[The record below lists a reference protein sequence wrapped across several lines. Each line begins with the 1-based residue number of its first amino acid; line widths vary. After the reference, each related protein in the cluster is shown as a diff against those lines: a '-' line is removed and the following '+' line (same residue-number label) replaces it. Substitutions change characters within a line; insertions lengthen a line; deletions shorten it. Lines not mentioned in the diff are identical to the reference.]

1 GALGELPGVGE
12 VVEELDHAEGP
23 AGLVPAEG
31 RRRNLL
37 LEVPG
42 EVEGVDA
49 VEHPEVVGL
58 APHDLLPPAA
68 DAERNAPE
76 LDVGVELAQLVL
88 ELEGVERVGP
98 QGPEVQVGNG
108 EQLVRVAGLRRR
120 DADLGGVLEVVQAAV
135 VSAVD
140 VLLLEEARG
149 GVVDAVV
156 DAAPEQRE
164 RRLLDEGDVVL
175 ADPLAALEPV
185 VVEEDVRG
193 VAVLDVLPGGGVGGA
208 EEVLR
213 LGVAGDLQRTEPER
227 GAGVARRDTHPAGN
241 EPDEDHRPQAAV
253 RHAQPPAAT
262 QVPVANDSIAR
273 SRAWLALDSAR
284 PQWD

>member
-1 GALGELPGVGE
+1 ALA
-12 VVEELDHAEGP
+12 HA
-23 AGLVPAEG
+23 
-31 RRRNLL
+31 
-37 LEVPG
+37 
-42 EVEGVDA
+42 
-49 VEHPEVVGL
+49 
-58 APHDLLPPAA
+58 DLLAPAA
-68 DAERNAPE
+68 DGERNAPE

-108 EQLVRVAGLRRR
+108 EQLVRLAGLRRWN
-120 DADLGGVLEVVQAAV
+120 ADPGGVLEVVQALV
-135 VSAVD
+135 VAAVD

-149 GVVDAVV
+149 GVIDAVV

-208 EEVLR
+208 EQVLR
-213 LGVAGDLQRTEPER
+213 LGVTGDRQPTE
-227 GAGVARRDTHPAGN
+227 
-241 EPDEDHRPQAAV
+241 
-253 RHAQPPAAT
+253 
-262 QVPVANDSIAR
+262 
-273 SRAWLALDSAR
+273 
-284 PQWD
+284 